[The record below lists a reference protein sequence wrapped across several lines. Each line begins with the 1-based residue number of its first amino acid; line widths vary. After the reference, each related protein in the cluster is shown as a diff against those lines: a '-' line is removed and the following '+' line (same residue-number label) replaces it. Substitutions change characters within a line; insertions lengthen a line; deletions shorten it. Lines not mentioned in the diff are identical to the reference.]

1 MKLQQLD
8 EEKMVYWRRNCVDNN
23 NNDRGVRP
31 LKLRDKKGL
40 RKVTTCNVRDSHG
53 GNWKTVILA
62 SLLVLCDL
70 LLLKIV

>member
-1 MKLQQLD
+1 MQLQQLD
-8 EEKMVYWRRNCVDNN
+8 EEKMVYWRRNCVDKN
-23 NNDRGVRP
+23 NNDRGVRL
-31 LKLRDKKGL
+31 LKLQDKEGL
-40 RKVTTCNVRDSHG
+40 RNVTTCNVSGSHG